1 MKAVAITRAWVF
13 GSSLM
18 AAEIEYSL
26 WPSSAGLSSPHP
38 AKLEMRFSS
47 YRTMTPH
54 VVVCPHCKKPFD
66 GELLA
71 EGSRHEGFKCPHCR
85 LFVPAERAGGD
96 GDEPS

>member
-1 MKAVAITRAWVF
+1 VAQQRGAVV
-13 GSSLM
+13 
-18 AAEIEYSL
+18 
-26 WPSSAGLSSPHP
+26 PNP

-47 YRTMTPH
+47 YRTMTPQ

-71 EGSRHEGFKCPHCR
+71 EGSRREGFKCPHCR

>member
-1 MKAVAITRAWVF
+1 
-13 GSSLM
+13 
-18 AAEIEYSL
+18 
-26 WPSSAGLSSPHP
+26 
-38 AKLEMRFSS
+38 MRFSS
-47 YRTMTPH
+47 YRNMTPQ

-85 LFVPAERAGGD
+85 LFVPAERAAGA